1 MTSGESLLLVAISH
15 QYSLHYYIDNYYKKK
30 TKKFKWLQN
39 TAKSCNRQW
48 IWRTSVA
55 TFGDL

>member
-30 TKKFKWLQN
+30 QKNLNGYRILQK
-39 TAKSCNRQW
+39 AAIGSEYDEPQW
-48 IWRTSVA
+48 QHLVT
-55 TFGDL
+55 